1 MGEME
6 NIITRIDKI
15 EKKVE
20 KQGERLTEIEKDN
33 SVQAYQFKQIM
44 DILAELKA
52 DVAELKNKPNKRWDL
67 VVTTLLGG
75 LVMYFL
81 NKFLM

>member
-6 NIITRIDKI
+6 NLTTRLDKI

-52 DVAELKNKPNKRWDL
+52 DVTELKNKPNKRWDL

>member
-6 NIITRIDKI
+6 NLTTRIDKI

-52 DVAELKNKPNKRWDL
+52 DVTELKNKPNKRWDL

-75 LVMYFL
+75 LVMYF
-81 NKFLM
+81 

>member
-6 NIITRIDKI
+6 NLTTRIDKI

-52 DVAELKNKPNKRWDL
+52 DVTELKNKPNKRWDL

>member
-52 DVAELKNKPNKRWDL
+52 DVTELKNKPNKRWDL